1 MARGRHR
8 GKRYPASGRR
18 TSWMRRGS
26 RRVGED
32 GFISYRLKGSQGGRK
47 RVSVS
52 MATEPAPCDLNV
64 YLNARELR
72 DVIFTPV
79 FSSLFLPFS
88 FVEDA
93 LGDNVILSAPLY
105 HPSFML
111 FNDLSEATLFSR
123 HRFHPPFAS
132 FSSSP
137 LVVLARRSRRQ
148 RFLRQTTLVH
158 WPAARN

>member
-1 MARGRHR
+1 
-8 GKRYPASGRR
+8 
-18 TSWMRRGS
+18 MRRGS

-111 FNDLSEATLFSR
+111 LNDLSEATLFSR
-123 HRFHPPFAS
+123 HCFHPPLREFLFLPLGGFS
-132 FSSSP
+132 TTIPETTFSSANNVSS
-137 LVVLARRSRRQ
+137 LAGGEELIG
-148 RFLRQTTLVH
+148 F
-158 WPAARN
+158 PGN